1 MAGGA
6 PIGNQNGAKGR
17 RWAGAIA
24 DRIEAMQ
31 AMEKLAAVLI
41 DKALEG
47 DMQALKEIGDRM
59 DGKAKQQTE
68 LTGADDQ
75 PLLRA
80 IEIKL
85 ARADDR

>member
-1 MAGGA
+1 MGA
-6 PIGNQNGAKGR
+6 PVGNQNGAKGR
-17 RWAGAIA
+17 KWSGVIA
-24 DRIEAMQ
+24 ER
-31 AMEKLAAVLI
+31 LAERQKMAALADVLI
-41 DKALEG
+41 DKALDG
-47 DMQALKEIGDRM
+47 DIAAIKEIGDRV